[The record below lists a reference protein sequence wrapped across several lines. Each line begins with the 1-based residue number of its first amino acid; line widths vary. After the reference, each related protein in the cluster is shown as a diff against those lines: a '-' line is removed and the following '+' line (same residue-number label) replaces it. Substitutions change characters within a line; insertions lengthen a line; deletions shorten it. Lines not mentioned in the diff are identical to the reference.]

1 MRSIA
6 IRSLPPLVLASF
18 LLFMSACAGLQPA
31 RAAEA
36 KLLVLVAAAVEDS
49 PMLDQAH
56 VFVLGERGGIL
67 AEGTTDVLGV
77 VELSVPQGGERPA
90 FVFAEAR
97 NFYVG
102 GNRWREGFREYY
114 IKLALGAVR

>member
-1 MRSIA
+1 
-6 IRSLPPLVLASF
+6 
-18 LLFMSACAGLQPA
+18 
-31 RAAEA
+31 
-36 KLLVLVAAAVEDS
+36 
-49 PMLDQAH
+49 MLDQAH
-56 VFVLGERGGIL
+56 VFVLGEHGGIL